1 MSRARDNSRVVS
13 STILTLD
20 GSNNVGLGS
29 TQPASKFNV
38 TGIVSATSFFGD
50 GSNLDGV
57 ASAGLG
63 TALGESEPLDV
74 VYYTDKFL
82 NITDDT
88 TITVPTG
95 SDVAY
100 TQYAEVVVADSK
112 DLIISDGDEFVPD
125 ILGITT
131 IGIEPL
137 GSTGGGRVRAGFFT
151 NRQGNGAPEF
161 QTGLTVTGNL
171 NATGESTFTGNIKST
186 GIATATAF
194 AGHDYIQAPFDSTV
208 TFDVIVT
215 TKDSTHRYPSQA
227 SGGPTGSSANGYK
240 IGGDFAPFLTL
251 TPGRTYKFNQSD
263 SSNSGHPIIFY
274 HEDAFTYRTEYTK
287 GVTYYADGVQTTAAN
302 YNSAFNS
309 ATDRYTQIVV
319 NNYTP
324 TILYYQ
330 CYNHGYMGNSIYT
343 NSNGGNF
350 SSALIEKCNYDNTT
364 SFGSAAEYN
373 HDVLTHGNFAYYGQ
387 NSAGSWIYNVR
398 GDADNTLNSLMS
410 DGQSISIT
418 YITTQSNT
426 GHYQTGLKIDG
437 SSNTPEWQGG
447 SPPSSGSASGF
458 DSYTLT
464 IIKTGDATFKTFGV
478 KNNHD

>member
-1 MSRARDNSRVVS
+1 MSRARDHSRVVS
-13 STILTLD
+13 NTILTLD

-100 TQYAEVVVADSK
+100 TQYAEIVVADSK

-131 IGIEPL
+131 IGIEPI

-194 AGHDYIQAPFDSTV
+194 AGHDYIQAPFGSTV
-208 TFDVIVT
+208 IIDVVVAS
-215 TKDSTHRYPSQA
+215 KDATHRYNGQG
-227 SGGPTGSSANGYK
+227 SGNGYK
-240 IGGDFAPFLTL
+240 IDGVFAPYLTL
-251 TPGRTYKFNQSD
+251 SPGRTYRFRQFD
-263 SSNSGHPIIFY
+263 SSNDGHPIIFY
-274 HEDAFTYRTEYTK
+274 LEADRQTEYTT
-287 GVTYYADGVQTTAAN
+287 GVSYYADGNKTTSAA
-302 YNSAFNS
+302 YNTDFNA
-309 ATDRYTQIVV
+309 ATDRHTQITITD
-319 NNYTP
+319 NTP
-324 TILYYQ
+324 TVLHYQ
-330 CYNHGYMGNSIYT
+330 CYNHGLMGNSVNT
-343 NSNGGNF
+343 NSNGGTF
-350 SSALIEKCNYDNTT
+350 ASALIEKCNYDNTT

-373 HDVLTHGNFAYYGQ
+373 HDVLTHGNLAYYAQ
-387 NSAGSWIYNVR
+387 NSAGSWIYNIR
-398 GDADNTLNSLMS
+398 GDSSTSLNSIMS
-410 DGQSISIT
+410 VGQSISVT
-418 YITTQSNT
+418 YITTQTNIT
-426 GHYQTGLKIDG
+426 HYQTGFKIDG
-437 SSNTPEWQGG
+437 TANTPEWQGG
-447 SPPSSGSASGF
+447 SPPSVGSSSGF
-458 DSYTLT
+458 NLYTFT
-464 IIKTGDATFKTFGV
+464 IIKTADATFKTFAALT
-478 KNNHD
+478 NNN